1 MTDDTFPWMLTFAS
15 AKNWLDTIR
24 SERTKEIYVLRLK
37 QYCDAVG
44 KNPDELIELKV
55 DGLRNVATA
64 KEFQA
69 ESLLNNYLY
78 NNNLTS
84 NIQTAVL
91 FSVKSFYKANWRE
104 LNSNVGSNIE
114 SPEPKKRTPKMQDI
128 LELEEAMTYLRD
140 KAILWFLESAP
151 FRKATLTKL
160 QWKDL
165 KSTETLLKQVREEAK
180 GQVSRTPE
188 EDKEIAEKV
197 PYYLVI
203 ESARLKGG
211 GKGRYKGVKQIG
223 FIHAFAAKKLEMYK
237 QELKER
243 NLPLND
249 DSYLFVTYSHNWVV
263 GKGSKMEIVNFDDA
277 SLIAWHDLDKK
288 RFSPQDMRDMLQG
301 ALENARVSPNIA
313 APLLGH
319 KVKGVDKHYSNHEI
333 DEFLQAYLD
342 ALPWMVP
349 QTVEQVKAET
359 QKKLEED
366 KKEITK
372 LEYDNIDLKG
382 KMNSLNNRQETTEKE
397 LAFIKKY
404 VFTNASVIET
414 KEDLGRLQ
422 EFLEKYRKEKEETN
436 ILPVDEDIDET
447 SATKPDFE
455 KNAHDELERQ
465 RKARQK

>member
-1 MTDDTFPWMLTFAS
+1 MSRMTDDTFPWMLTFTS
-15 AKNWLDTIR
+15 AKNWLDTLR

-55 DGLRNVATA
+55 DGLRNIATA

-69 ESLLNNYLY
+69 EALLNNYLY
-78 NNNLTS
+78 HNNLSS
-84 NIQTAVL
+84 NVQMAVL
-91 FSVKSFYKANWRE
+91 AAVKSFYKANWRE

-128 LELEEAMTYLRD
+128 LELDEAMTYNRD

-151 FRKATLTKL
+151 FRRATLTKL
-160 QWKDL
+160 LWKDL
-165 KSTETLLKQVREEAK
+165 KSTEAMLKGLREEAK
-180 GQVSRTPE
+180 GQVNRTPE
-188 EDKEIAEKV
+188 EDAEIAEKV

-211 GKGRYKGVKQIG
+211 GKGRYKGVKQVG
-223 FIHAFAAKKLEMYK
+223 FIHAFAVKKLEMYK

-243 NLPLND
+243 KITVNE
-249 DSYLFVTYSHNWVV
+249 DSYIFVTYSHNWCV
-263 GKGSKMEIVNFDDA
+263 GKGNKMEIVNFDDA
-277 SLIAWHDLDKK
+277 SLVAWQDLDKK
-288 RFSPQDMRDMLQG
+288 RFSPQDMRDVLQS

-319 KVKGVDKHYSNHEI
+319 KVKGVDKHYSNHDM

-342 ALPWMVP
+342 ALPWLVP

-366 KKEITK
+366 KKK
-372 LEYDNIDLKG
+372 LVGLEYDNTELKG
-382 KMNSLNNRQETTEKE
+382 KVNNLNTRQETTEGE
-397 LAFIKKY
+397 LAFLKKY
-404 VFTNASVIET
+404 VFAVNGVVQT
-414 KEDLGRLQ
+414 KEDVEELQ
-422 EFLEKYRKEKEETN
+422 GFLEKM
-436 ILPVDEDIDET
+436 
-447 SATKPDFE
+447 
-455 KNAHDELERQ
+455 
-465 RKARQK
+465 RKAKEAKNEIKPWEEE